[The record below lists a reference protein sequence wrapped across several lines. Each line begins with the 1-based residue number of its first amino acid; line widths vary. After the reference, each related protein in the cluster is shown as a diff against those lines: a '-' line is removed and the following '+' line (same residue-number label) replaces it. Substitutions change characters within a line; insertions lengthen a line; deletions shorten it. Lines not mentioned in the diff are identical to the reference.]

1 MKLLRKNKPC
11 LLALIGN
18 KRSLG
23 SFIRSKY
30 LVSLVNEPE
39 AKSNST
45 TLYERSREGYR
56 RFKAGKR
63 SWYSN
68 LRPIISLIKLKI
80 SLANIGLSDNKN
92 QLSRQNSRAFSVF
105 MEKEEICA

>member
-30 LVSLVNEPE
+30 LVSLGGEVQLN
-39 AKSNST
+39 
-45 TLYERSREGYR
+45 
-56 RFKAGKR
+56 
-63 SWYSN
+63 
-68 LRPIISLIKLKI
+68 
-80 SLANIGLSDNKN
+80 NI
-92 QLSRQNSRAFSVF
+92 V
-105 MEKEEICA
+105 